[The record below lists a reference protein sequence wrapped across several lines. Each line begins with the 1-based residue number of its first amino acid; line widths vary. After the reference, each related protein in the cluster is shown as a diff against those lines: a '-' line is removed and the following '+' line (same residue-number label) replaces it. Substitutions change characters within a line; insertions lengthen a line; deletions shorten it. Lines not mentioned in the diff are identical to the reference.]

1 MLANLNEKRKHIYN
15 NKTQTQ
21 LKTTYPFI
29 KGIPPASNW
38 SNHFTS
44 LIFPEGKYLL
54 YISNSFI
61 VVLDLIQK
69 NFCQIL
75 SSHRIY
81 QKEKPNIILLLNKEK
96 FASIINSGDIIIFG
110 LNSEGSFVEDLKSN
124 KFDKVCLNVKC
135 GVIDY
140 EQNLLILSNENNIFV
155 YSIQYNDNYNVY
167 LTYEIDNNNDTNY
180 FITDMLLIKNETNN
194 YLVVSNNIGNIIII
208 NKEKIMII

>member
-1 MLANLNEKRKHIYN
+1 MLIFDFNLNKNYSKNMLSNINEKKKHNYN
-15 NKTQTQ
+15 SKTQTQ

-61 VVLDLIQK
+61 VVLDLILK
-69 NFCQIL
+69 NFSQIL

-110 LNSEGSFVEDLKSN
+110 LNSEGSFIEDIKSS
-124 KFDKVCLNVKC
+124 KFDKVCQNVKC
-135 GVIDY
+135 GVLDY
-140 EQNLLILSNENNIFV
+140 EQNLLILSNENKIFV
-155 YSIQYNDNYNVY
+155 YSIQYSDNYN
-167 LTYEIDNNNDTNY
+167 I
-180 FITDMLLIKNETNN
+180 FLIF
-194 YLVVSNNIGNIIII
+194 
-208 NKEKIMII
+208 